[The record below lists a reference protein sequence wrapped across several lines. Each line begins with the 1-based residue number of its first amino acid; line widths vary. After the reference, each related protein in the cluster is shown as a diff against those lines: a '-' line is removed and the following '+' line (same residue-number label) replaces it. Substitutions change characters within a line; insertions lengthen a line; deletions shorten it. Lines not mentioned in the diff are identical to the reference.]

1 MLVNLVSKTYKENVK
16 YISPVKEIRIGEW
29 EDQGDFFIQNIQ
41 REVVNLNHSSK
52 RKFKKICQATISTFA
67 SSFLLV
73 TPTFAKSP
81 AVQVTSQALDG
92 FMPKDLAMYGLILI
106 GIIATASTILAI
118 ILMQLAGGMKMLRK
132 SKDAN
137 EWMTDIMKG
146 YTIVIISPILILTIA
161 IVAYLLFGNFKWF
174 AKPF

>member
-1 MLVNLVSKTYKENVK
+1 MLVNLTSKNLEEKTK
-16 YISPVKEIRIGEW
+16 YISPVREIHVGDW
-29 EDQGDFFIQNIQ
+29 KSNGDFFIKEIQ
-41 REVVNLNHSSK
+41 KEVVNLNKSTK
-52 RKFKKICQATISTFA
+52 RKFKTICRTTIATFV
-67 SSFLLV
+67 SSLTLS

-81 AVQVTSQALDG
+81 AMEVTTQALDG

-106 GIIATASTILAI
+106 GIVAMASTILAI
-118 ILMQLAGGMKMLRK
+118 ILMQLAGGLKMLRK

-146 YTIVIISPILILTIA
+146 YTIVILSPILILTIA